1 MTQNQAT
8 LIAKTLMEKH
18 TSNGDLD
25 YGRASKEAFALR
37 LPEGVQRDVIYKLA
51 QQEIFKDKDRNLGKG
66 LEEGGR
72 AMLDAL
78 RQPIVA
84 AQGLPSWLTKDSC
97 PFHGA
102 HQLTE
107 AERKAINICQP
118 PIETLEP

>member
-8 LIAKTLMEKH
+8 LIAKTLMAKH

-25 YGRASKEAFALR
+25 YGRASKEAFGLQ

-51 QQEIFKDKDRNLGKG
+51 QQEIFKDKDPNLGKG
-66 LEEGGR
+66 LKEMGQ
-72 AMLDAL
+72 ATFDAL

-97 PFHGA
+97 PFHGV
-102 HQLTE
+102 HQTT
-107 AERKAINICQP
+107 AEQRAELGICP
-118 PIETLEP
+118 PK